1 MDFKTALVDLLRKHL
16 KKDVKDLI
24 EIPPDPTL
32 GDYAFPCFSLA
43 KELKKNPN
51 QIAQD
56 LSKQI
61 KADFLT
67 KIETKGAYLN
77 FFVDK
82 TLLTQDVLTTVL
94 QEKEKY
100 GQSTLGKG
108 KTVVIDM
115 SSPNIAKPFG
125 IGHLRSTIIG
135 NALRNLLILQGY
147 KVIRINH
154 LGDWGTQFGKLIV
167 AFKLWGDA
175 KKLKKDPIPY
185 LLDLYVKF
193 HDVAEKKPELE
204 DEARAWFKK
213 LEDGNKEA
221 LALWKTFK
229 DLSLVEF
236 KKVYKLLGV
245 EFEAYSGEAFYNDQL
260 ESTIELIKKKGI
272 TEMSEGALIVNLE
285 KYTMPPA
292 ILRKS
297 DGATLYLTRDVAAA
311 LYRKKT
317 YNFDTMLYEVGG
329 EQKLHFQQLF
339 KVLELLGYT
348 WAKDCTHVDHGLYL
362 GSDGKKFS
370 TRKGKTVFMTDV
382 LDETINLA
390 KKIIQEKNP
399 KLKNKDA
406 VAQHV
411 GVGAIIFGD
420 LCNDRSRD
428 ILFDIDKFTSFEGE
442 TGPYL
447 QYTHAR
453 LCSILR
459 KKKLSAG
466 KITYSLYDK
475 TEQEIIKHLG
485 RFSDVALDASHQYKP
500 HILARY
506 LLDLA
511 QMINSFYVSHPV
523 LQDDKDLEKAR
534 LALITAVKIVL
545 SNGLGILGITSL
557 EEM

>member
-1 MDFKTALVDLLRKHL
+1 MDFKTAIAELLRKHL
-16 KKDVKDLI
+16 KKEVTELI
-24 EIPPDPTL
+24 EIPPDPSL

-43 KELKKNPN
+43 KDLKKNPN

-67 KIETKGAYLN
+67 KIEVKGAYLN
-77 FFVDK
+77 FFVNK
-82 TLLTQDVLTTVL
+82 TLLSKDVLTQIL
-94 QEKEKY
+94 KEKAKY
-100 GQSTLGKG
+100 GCSSSGKG
-108 KTVVIDM
+108 KTIIIDM

-135 NALRNLLILQGY
+135 NALRNLLVMQGY

-167 AFKLWGDA
+167 AFKLWGDK
-175 KKLKKDPIPY
+175 KKLDKDPINY
-185 LLDLYVKF
+185 LLELYVKF
-193 HDVAEKKPELE
+193 HDAAEKQPELE

-213 LEDGNKEA
+213 LEDGNKKA
-221 LALWKTFK
+221 LSLWKTFK
-229 DLSLVEF
+229 ALSLAEF

-245 EFEAYSGEAFYNDQL
+245 EFEAYSGEAFYNNQL
-260 ESTIELIKKKGI
+260 DSTIELIKKKGI

-285 KYTMPPA
+285 KYNMPPA

-297 DGATLYLTRDVAAA
+297 DGATLYLTRDIAAA
-311 LYRKKT
+311 LYRQKT
-317 YNFDTMLYEVGG
+317 YKFDHMLYEVGG

-348 WAKDCTHVDHGLYL
+348 WAKKCMHIEHGLYL

-382 LDETINLA
+382 LDETIDLA
-390 KKIIQEKNP
+390 KTIIQEKNP
-399 KLKNKDA
+399 KLKNKDT

-459 KKKLSAG
+459 KKKLPDS
-466 KITYSLYDK
+466 KVNYVLYDK
-475 TEQEIIKHLG
+475 EEQEIVKHLG
-485 RFSDVALDASHQYKP
+485 RFSDLLVDATQQYKP

-523 LQDDKDLEKAR
+523 LQNDKELEKAR
-534 LALITAVKIVL
+534 LALITAVKTVL
-545 SNGLGILGITSL
+545 ENGLQLLGITAL

>member
-1 MDFKTALVDLLRKHL
+1 
-16 KKDVKDLI
+16 
-24 EIPPDPTL
+24 
-32 GDYAFPCFSLA
+32 
-43 KELKKNPN
+43 
-51 QIAQD
+51 
-56 LSKQI
+56 
-61 KADFLT
+61 
-67 KIETKGAYLN
+67 
-77 FFVDK
+77 
-82 TLLTQDVLTTVL
+82 
-94 QEKEKY
+94 
-100 GQSTLGKG
+100 
-108 KTVVIDM
+108 
-115 SSPNIAKPFG
+115 
-125 IGHLRSTIIG
+125 
-135 NALRNLLILQGY
+135 
-147 KVIRINH
+147 
-154 LGDWGTQFGKLIV
+154 
-167 AFKLWGDA
+167 
-175 KKLKKDPIPY
+175 
-185 LLDLYVKF
+185 
-193 HDVAEKKPELE
+193 
-204 DEARAWFKK
+204 
-213 LEDGNKEA
+213 
-221 LALWKTFK
+221 
-229 DLSLVEF
+229 
-236 KKVYKLLGV
+236 
-245 EFEAYSGEAFYNDQL
+245 
-260 ESTIELIKKKGI
+260 
-272 TEMSEGALIVNLE
+272 MSEGALIVNLE
-285 KYTMPPA
+285 KYTTPPA

-382 LDETINLA
+382 LDETITLA

-459 KKKLSAG
+459 KAG
-466 KITYSLYDK
+466 KTPLKVDSKQYA
-475 TEQEIIKHLG
+475 TAEHEIIKHLE
-485 RFSDVALDASHQYKP
+485 RFSETLADAGRQYRP

-506 LLDLA
+506 L
-511 QMINSFYVSHPV
+511 
-523 LQDDKDLEKAR
+523 
-534 LALITAVKIVL
+534 
-545 SNGLGILGITSL
+545 
-557 EEM
+557 

>member
-100 GQSTLGKG
+100 GRSTLGKG

>member
-1 MDFKTALVDLLRKHL
+1 MDFKIVLADLLKKEL
-16 KKDVKDLI
+16 NKDVFDLL
-24 EIPPDPTL
+24 EIPPDPSL

-51 QIAQD
+51 QIAQE
-56 LSKQI
+56 LSKKL
-61 KADFLT
+61 KAPFLD
-67 KIETKGAYLN
+67 KIDAKGAYLN
-77 FFVDK
+77 FFIK
-82 TLLTQDVLTTVL
+82 KEQLTKDVLTNVL
-94 QEKEKY
+94 KQQQKY
-100 GQSTLGKG
+100 GQSTTGKG
-108 KTVVIDM
+108 KTIVIDM

-135 NALRNLLILQGY
+135 NALRNLLTYQSY
-147 KVIRINH
+147 KVVRINH

-167 AFKLWGDA
+167 AYKKWGD
-175 KKLKKDPIPY
+175 KKRLDKDPINY

-193 HDVAEKKPELE
+193 HDAAEQNPDLE
-204 DEARAWFKK
+204 DQARAWFKK

-221 LALWKTFK
+221 LALWKQFK
-229 DLSLVEF
+229 ELSLQEF
-236 KKVYKLLGV
+236 KKIYALLGV
-245 EFEAYSGEAFYNDQL
+245 TFEAYSGEAFYNDRLDETL
-260 ESTIELIKKKGI
+260 EFIEKTGI
-272 TEMSEGALIVNLE
+272 TEISEGALIVNLE

-317 YNFDTMLYEVGG
+317 YKFDKMLYEVGG

-339 KVLELLGYT
+339 KVLELMGYS
-348 WAKDCTHVDHGLYL
+348 WYKDCVHVDHGLYL
-362 GSDGKKFS
+362 GEDGKKFS
-370 TRKGKTVFMTDV
+370 TRKGKTIFMADV
-382 LDETINLA
+382 LDETIALA

-406 VAQHV
+406 VAKAV

-428 ILFDIDKFTSFEGE
+428 IIFDIEKFTSFEGE

-459 KKKLSAG
+459 KKKLSATTIDY
-466 KITYSLYDK
+466 KLYDK
-475 TEQEIIKHLG
+475 AEQEIIKQLG
-485 RFSDVALDASHQYKP
+485 SFGDVVTDATKQYKP

-511 QMINSFYVSHPV
+511 QQVNSYYVSHPV
-523 LQDDKDLEKAR
+523 LQDDKALEKAR
-534 LALITAVKIVL
+534 LALVTGVKIVL
-545 SNGLGILGITSL
+545 GNGLRLLGIIPL
-557 EEM
+557 EAM

>member
-1 MDFKTALVDLLRKHL
+1 MDFKTALADLLHKHL

-24 EIPPDPTL
+24 EIPPDPSL

-43 KELKKNPN
+43 KNLKKNPN

-82 TLLTQDVLTTVL
+82 TLLTQDVLTIVL
-94 QEKEKY
+94 KEKEKY

-135 NALRNLLILQGY
+135 NALRNLLTLQGY

-167 AFKLWGDA
+167 AFKLWGNA
-175 KKLKKDPIPY
+175 KKLKKDPILY

-193 HDVAEKKPELE
+193 HDLAEKKPELE

-221 LALWKTFK
+221 LALWKQFK
-229 DLSLVEF
+229 DLSLLEF
-236 KKVYKLLGV
+236 KKIYALLGV
-245 EFEAYSGEAFYNDQL
+245 EFEAYSGEAFYNHQL
-260 ESTIELIKKKGI
+260 DSTIELIKKKGI
-272 TEMSEGALIVNLE
+272 TEMSDGALIVNLE
-285 KYTMPPA
+285 KYGLPPA
-292 ILRKS
+292 LLRKS
-297 DGATLYLTRDVAAA
+297 DGATLYLTRDIAAA
-311 LYRKKT
+311 LYRQKT
-317 YNFDTMLYEVGG
+317 YKFDKMLYEVGG
-329 EQKLHFQQLF
+329 EQRLHFQQLF

-348 WAKDCTHVDHGLYL
+348 WTKDCIHIDHGLYL
-362 GSDGKKFS
+362 GDDGKKFS
-370 TRKGKTVFMTDV
+370 TRKGKTIFMTDV
-382 LDETINLA
+382 LDETIALA
-390 KKIIQEKNP
+390 KKIVQEKNP
-399 KLKNKDA
+399 KLTNKDA
-406 VAQHV
+406 VAKAV

-428 ILFDIDKFTSFEGE
+428 IIFDIEKFTSFEGE

-466 KITYSLYDK
+466 KIDHARYD
-475 TEQEIIKHLG
+475 TEEQEIVKQLG
-485 RFSDVALDASHQYKP
+485 RFGEVVEDSARQYRP

-511 QMINSFYVSHPV
+511 QQVNSYYVSHPV
-523 LQDDKDLEKAR
+523 LQDDNDLEKAR
-534 LALITAVKIVL
+534 LALVTGVKTVL
-545 SNGLGILGITSL
+545 GNGLRLLGITPL

>member
-1 MDFKTALVDLLRKHL
+1 MDFKTAIAELLRKHL
-16 KKDVKDLI
+16 KKEVTDLI
-24 EIPPDPTL
+24 EIPPDPSL

-43 KELKKNPN
+43 KDLKKNPN

-61 KADFLT
+61 KAEFLT
-67 KIETKGAYLN
+67 KIEVKGAYLN
-77 FFVDK
+77 FFVNK
-82 TLLTQDVLTTVL
+82 TLLSKDVLTQIL
-94 QEKEKY
+94 KEKTKY
-100 GQSTLGKG
+100 GCSSSGKG
-108 KTVVIDM
+108 KTIVIDM

-135 NALRNLLILQGY
+135 NALRNLLVIQGY

-167 AFKLWGDA
+167 AFKQWGDA
-175 KKLKKDPIPY
+175 KKLKKDPINY
-185 LLDLYVKF
+185 LLELYVKF

-229 DLSLVEF
+229 TLSLVEF

-260 ESTIELIKKKGI
+260 DSTIELIKHKGI
-272 TEMSEGALIVNLE
+272 TKMSEGALIVNLE
-285 KYTMPPA
+285 QYHMPPA

-297 DGATLYLTRDVAAA
+297 DGATLYLTRDIAAA
-311 LYRKKT
+311 LYRQKT
-317 YNFDTMLYEVGG
+317 YRFNHMLYEVGG

-339 KVLELLGYT
+339 KVLELLGYS
-348 WAKDCTHVDHGLYL
+348 WAKDCMHIEHGLYL

-382 LDETINLA
+382 LDETITLA

-399 KLKNKDA
+399 KLKNKEQ
-406 VAQHV
+406 VAQQV

-459 KKKLSAG
+459 KKKLPDSKVNYA
-466 KITYSLYDK
+466 LYDK
-475 TEQEIIKHLG
+475 EEQEIIKHLG
-485 RFSDVALDASHQYKP
+485 RFSDLLVDATQQYKP

-523 LQDDKDLEKAR
+523 LQNDKELEKAR
-534 LALITAVKIVL
+534 LALITAVRTVL
-545 SNGLGILGITSL
+545 GNGLRLLGITAL